1 MSFCIRATLLT
12 VFLALPLVGCVDGS
26 TGGSES
32 DNFDADAFDFTAMF
46 ANYADNIILPNYE
59 AVTTLATD
67 IGAESGPISTYC
79 QSIGTANESA
89 AVGAAKNAWDDLMLA
104 IQQTEMHIIG
114 PAASN
119 DNASQNRLNSFAT
132 GSLSLC
138 GVDQSVVQSAE
149 NAGFDIESKTVRQRG
164 IGALE
169 YLLFNPD
176 LAQNCPS
183 QIVETAD
190 WDSRPAEQRQLLRC
204 EYAIIVAT
212 DIANTAVGLR
222 DAWSSDDGDYR
233 STFINPANTVDS
245 LEALSDGLFY
255 LDYGVADLKL
265 AIPTGISDECLA
277 LSCPQSVE
285 SPYSQYS
292 LDNIRANL
300 QSFGTLMTGGSGPGF
315 DDLIDGAGVPALNQR
330 FADNTAAAI
339 ALIDTASESLFEQAT
354 AIDSSAAEMECMND
368 YLNANPSSPGRFS
381 ACTLLGA
388 IKLIVDDLKVGFVA
402 VIDVDLPDRAQSDND

>member
-1 MSFCIRATLLT
+1 MSFYIRATLIA
-12 VFLALPLVGCVDGS
+12 VFLALPLMGCVDDS
-26 TGGSES
+26 TGDSASG
-32 DNFDADAFDFTAMF
+32 NAGADTFDFTAMF

-59 AVTTLATD
+59 AAARLATD
-67 IGAESGPISTYC
+67 IEAATGPISTYC
-79 QSIGTANESA
+79 QSIGTASQSA
-89 AVGAAKNAWDDLMLA
+89 AADAAKTAWGGLMLA
-104 IQQTEMHIIG
+104 VQKTELHIIG
-114 PAASN
+114 PAANN
-119 DNASQNRLNSFAT
+119 DNALQSRLNSSAT

-149 NAGFDIESKTVRQRG
+149 NVGFDIESKTVRQRG

-169 YLLFNPD
+169 YLLFNSD

-183 QIVETAD
+183 QIAETAD
-190 WDSRPAEQRQLLRC
+190 WDSRPAAERQLLRC
-204 EYAIIVAT
+204 EYAIVVAT
-212 DIANTAVGLR
+212 DIANTAAELR

-233 STFINPANTVDS
+233 STFINPANTSDS

-255 LDYGVADLKL
+255 LDFGVADPKL

-277 LSCPQSVE
+277 LSCAEKVE
-285 SPYSQYS
+285 SPYSEYS
-292 LDNIRANL
+292 LDNIGANL
-300 QSFGTLMTGGSGPGF
+300 QSFRILMTGASGLGF
-315 DDLIDGAGVPALNQR
+315 DDLIDEAGVPALNQR
-330 FADNTAAAI
+330 FAENTAAAI
-339 ALIDTASESLFEQAT
+339 ALVNTASESLFQQAT

-368 YLNANPSSPGRFS
+368 YLNANPGSPGRFS